1 MKRFGKFFA
10 IVAVVGLAAT
20 ACGSSNEDSGSKT
33 PSSNASAGGG
43 SEAVSKAAAIATA
56 AEARPTEILV
66 DTPSTAKVPAGKVV
80 YWIQCS
86 IPACAQLGVA
96 LQDGADA
103 LGWQLKIIDGGITPE
118 TIKAAWEIAARDK
131 PDAVVA
137 SGFPHSIY
145 QQELDTLLGAKV
157 PVVNIDITDAPL
169 PGEHIVQGEAD
180 YVANGALAAN
190 WVLAEGGDKANVLA
204 VTSSAFPVV
213 GARAQGFQDELAEIC
228 PGCKVKVMEA
238 SPADIGGVLPTNI
251 VGTLQANPDIE
262 YIQLGVGDMATGLTS
277 ALESAGL
284 GDKINIILAD
294 MNPALHQDI
303 ERGSAL
309 KASIMMEA
317 VDMMWQSLDILL
329 RVFTDQSVTADEK
342 PAQMW
347 IVTQKTVSSFDEPFP
362 IVADYQAQYKKLWGL
377 G

>member
-1 MKRFGKFFA
+1 MKRFGKFF
-10 IVAVVGLAAT
+10 VVLTVVGLIAA
-20 ACGSSNEDSGSKT
+20 ACGSSSDDDSSGT
-33 PSSNASAGGG
+33 PSSNGSGSGSA
-43 SEAVSKAAAIATA
+43 AVSDAAKVAAA
-56 AEARPTEILV
+56 AEVRPTKILV
-66 DTPSTAKVPAGKVV
+66 DTPSTAAVPAGKSV

-137 SGFPHSIY
+137 SGFPHSVY
-145 QQELDTLLGAKV
+145 QQELDSLLAAKV
-157 PVVNIDITDAPL
+157 PVVNVDITDPPL

-190 WVLAEGGDKANVLA
+190 WVLAEGGDQANVLA

-228 PGCKVKVMEA
+228 PDCKVEVMEA

-284 GDKINIILAD
+284 GDKIKIILAD

-317 VDMMWQSLDILL
+317 VDMMWQSLDVLL
-329 RVFTDQSVTADEK
+329 RVFTNQSVATDEK
-342 PAQMW
+342 PAQLW
-347 IVTQKTVSSFDEPFP
+347 IVTQESVSSFDEPFP
-362 IVADYQAQYKKLWGL
+362 IVADYQAQYKKIWGL